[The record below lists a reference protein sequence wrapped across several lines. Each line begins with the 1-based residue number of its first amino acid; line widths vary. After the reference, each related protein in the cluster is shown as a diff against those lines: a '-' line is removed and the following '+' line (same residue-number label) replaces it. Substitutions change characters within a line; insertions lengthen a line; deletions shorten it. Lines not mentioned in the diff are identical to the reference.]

1 MGRAAAAISAGNRPS
16 ESGRWTSASSVS
28 RRGRR
33 PACPRRRSSRTPAR
47 TVPDRSDRGVWSC
60 GLPLAG
66 VDTGHRQRHRAL
78 LLRRRFRTSHGR
90 IRPLVCLV
98 VFDGKDARVFNFE
111 EPGNP
116 LRERKRAEVLRYSRG
131 TSASMQIT
139 SLMTA
144 SSSTSTSQ
152 RGSKRLLTTTIVA
165 AGRMSAKC
173 SACTL
178 PIASWL
184 SGSVRYMRVRTTC
197 LGSPPHADSADRAH
211 PARRHH
217 HAHAL
222 LPFRT
227 KWVAILP
234 DVLLREPIDLLLCA
248 VHRDGRRATYLDVLV
263 RIVLRHNQD
272 SDPRISLHIAG
283 PVPSTALFRRPVDDL
298 LPHHRAMDRPIPVE
312 RREHGEIRSIQQR
325 LHRRVIQSHHAGER
339 TTHQYSRI
347 ARPANVATS
356 HARDALPDRGGVVC
370 PGQHRPCPRCRRVY
384 RSVDRACHRLRLGAL

>member
-60 GLPLAG
+60 GPPLAG
-66 VDTGHRQRHRAL
+66 VDAGHRQRHRAL
-78 LLRRRFRTSHGR
+78 LLRRRFRTCHGR

-98 VFDGKDARVFNFE
+98 VFDGKDARVLNFE

-131 TSASMQIT
+131 TRASMQIT

-197 LGSPPHADSADRAH
+197 LGSPPHADSADRAISQH
-211 PARRHH
+211 
-217 HAHAL
+217 
-222 LPFRT
+222 
-227 KWVAILP
+227 
-234 DVLLREPIDLLLCA
+234 
-248 VHRDGRRATYLDVLV
+248 RRACTSGSGSTSP
-263 RIVLRHNQD
+263 HG
-272 SDPRISLHIAG
+272 HTGA
-283 PVPSTALFRRPVDDL
+283 VPATATCEPMRTARLK
-298 LPHHRAMDRPIPVE
+298 PIF
-312 RREHGEIRSIQQR
+312 GS
-325 LHRRVIQSHHAGER
+325 
-339 TTHQYSRI
+339 
-347 ARPANVATS
+347 
-356 HARDALPDRGGVVC
+356 
-370 PGQHRPCPRCRRVY
+370 
-384 RSVDRACHRLRLGAL
+384 